1 MSYFEHMASYI
12 GGNGFRSVR
21 LPVVELAIIEP
32 GALNAEDAA
41 KMDKMVSHGL
51 PFICKV
57 FGTFVVMMASV
68 TDDGAVF
75 VCNAGDII
83 TIHNFAGAWALEVE

>member
-21 LPVVELAIIEP
+21 LPVVELTTEEL

-41 KMDKMVSHGL
+41 NMDKMASYGL

-57 FGTFVVMMASV
+57 FGSFVVMAVSIS
-68 TDDGAVF
+68 DAGAVF
-75 VCNAGDII
+75 VCNIGDIV
-83 TIHNFAGAWALEVE
+83 TIHNLSGAWKFEVE